1 MSYNISQSARFQP
14 LRCLPLHFLLQFCA
28 IVVLCPPLSTRCAAI
43 FPRRLD
49 DSSRARSHLPFF
61 RAVGSGCTAMRLDSK
76 PRLLAAAEFRGTLH
90 CFRRIM
96 HCSSYSTCAL
106 SALTY
111 AIMAPYIAFTTYL
124 CLIYGVKFS
133 PTQAAL
139 WITRV
144 GRYSTGTV
152 RNTCSSTV
160 PEDFAGTG
168 VAVTVPQV
176 FVLSLNKVY

>member
-1 MSYNISQSARFQP
+1 MAASPVSRPNVLQPQIGGCIKSTSA
-14 LRCLPLHFLLQFCA
+14 LSAVTFLSLQFCA
-28 IVVLCPPLSTRCAAI
+28 RHVLCRHVP
-43 FPRRLD
+43 
-49 DSSRARSHLPFF
+49 HY
-61 RAVGSGCTAMRLDSK
+61 
-76 PRLLAAAEFRGTLH
+76 LAAADFRGNVH